1 MKKIILENDLI
12 KATFIPRLG
21 MKLSSL
27 IYKPKNKE
35 VFFQP
40 AKGGYGEPKLADPFE
55 NYDTSGCDDMLPT
68 IDACYSL
75 TDHGEI
81 WCNDVTDYMEE
92 NNKIEFNVNLRTM
105 PLKLN
110 KELYLDDNMLVM
122 NYKIENLTHERLSY
136 IWALHPLNVFDDNTK
151 MLIECNDNI
160 LNVKDSEIL
169 GGVEENVTFPI
180 LNKNDIEIDLSK
192 LSSYNDGKF
201 YKFYFKDKV
210 NLNKAGLRYGNEGV
224 DFMIHYD
231 KDFSPYL
238 GVWINKG
245 GFKDEYNVA
254 IEPSTAFYDSI
265 DIAERWNRESFIEP
279 KEIKEFTLK
288 MELKSFQ

>member
-1 MKKIILENDLI
+1 MKKLILENHLI

-40 AKGGYGEPKLADPFE
+40 AKGGYGEPQLADPFE

-68 IDACYSL
+68 IDACYDL

-81 WCNDVTDYMEE
+81 WCSDVTEYRKE
-92 NNKIEFNVNLRTM
+92 NNKIEFSLNLKTM

-110 KELYLDDNMLVM
+110 KELYLDHNMLVM
-122 NYKIENLTHERLSY
+122 NYRIENLSNERLSY

-151 MLIECNDNI
+151 ILIDCNDDI
-160 LNVKDSEIL
+160 LNVKNSEIL
-169 GGVEENVTFPI
+169 GDVEETATFPI
-180 LNKNDIEIDLSK
+180 LKKDGIEFDLSE
-192 LSSYNDGKF
+192 LSSYNDDKF

-210 NLNKAGLRYGNEGV
+210 NLNKAGLRYGDEGI

-238 GVWINKG
+238 GIWINKG
-245 GFKDEYNVA
+245 GFKGEYNVA

-279 KEIKEFTLK
+279 KEAKEFTLR
-288 MELKSFQ
+288 MELKSFE